1 MAKDILIKNL
11 EISNHND
18 NGKTLNEEIRKSI
31 EVAYKFIDAL
41 KKESN
46 DCIEYGMFE
55 D

>member
-1 MAKDILIKNL
+1 MAKEILIKNL
-11 EISNHND
+11 EISHHNN
-18 NGKTLNEEIRKSI
+18 NGRTLNEEIQKSI

-46 DCIEYGMFE
+46 DCIEYGMLE